1 MEKAIGRDF
10 DAVLPEDRKV
20 VVEAINQGVA
30 INAIKRG
37 TKLEKALVALAD
49 SIRMPSTTAMERRKS

>member
-1 MEKAIGRDF
+1 M
-10 DAVLPEDRKV
+10 

-37 TKLEKALVALAD
+37 TKLEKALTTLAD
-49 SIRMPSTTAMERRKS
+49 RLVPAMAVAERRKS